1 MYCGTIVDC
10 CISWATRYHSSALF
24 MCLAVC
30 AAAIACCCK
39 LAIQICAVN
48 WQWQNDIAFH
58 TGVLLP
64 SLLFVCSCCFTMV
77 LLFQLPLSP
86 FFFHILCF
94 VCTPP
99 LFIVSCILFFSIAAF
114 VILFVFISSNVNC
127 CERLVKTEGAC
138 THFVFCCSLEVL
150 VPLCFLV
157 VFII

>member
-1 MYCGTIVDC
+1 MLL
-10 CISWATRYHSSALF
+10 YHGF
-24 MCLAVC
+24 V
-30 AAAIACCCK
+30 
-39 LAIQICAVN
+39 VPV
-48 WQWQNDIAFH
+48 AFI
-58 TGVLLP
+58 T
-64 SLLFVCSCCFTMV
+64 
-77 LLFQLPLSP
+77 

-99 LFIVSCILFFSIAAF
+99 LFIVSCILFFFSIAAF

>member
-1 MYCGTIVDC
+1 
-10 CISWATRYHSSALF
+10 
-24 MCLAVC
+24 
-30 AAAIACCCK
+30 
-39 LAIQICAVN
+39 
-48 WQWQNDIAFH
+48 
-58 TGVLLP
+58 
-64 SLLFVCSCCFTMV
+64 MV

-86 FFFHILCF
+86 FFFIFYALY
-94 VCTPP
+94 VSPPP
-99 LFIVSCILFFSIAAF
+99 LFIVSSILFFFSVAAF